1 MFDLTL
7 NISLS
12 NVCQYMKRTLITVII
27 SLFAYCCSS
36 NSGEKNADHGR
47 IQALLPW

>member
-12 NVCQYMKRTLITVII
+12 NACQYMKHTLITVII
-27 SLFAYCCSS
+27 SLFA
-36 NSGEKNADHGR
+36 
-47 IQALLPW
+47 LLLQFEFR

>member
-12 NVCQYMKRTLITVII
+12 NVYQYHETCTNHCYHIPV
-27 SLFAYCCSS
+27 SV
-36 NSGEKNADHGR
+36 
-47 IQALLPW
+47 LLQFEFR

>member
-12 NVCQYMKRTLITVII
+12 NVYQSMKHTLITVII
-27 SLFAYCCSS
+27 SLFAV
-36 NSGEKNADHGR
+36 
-47 IQALLPW
+47 LLQFEFR